1 MDEAVATSP
10 TLLPDSLNSSS
21 SLRFPSLHFECYLTP
36 PSSLPGTRQEVAG
49 VGPPCVRCRS
59 TGLFAYAGVQ
69 ETRLCIPDVRLHH
82 QDLPSASRP

>member
-49 VGPPCVRCRS
+49 VGPLCIRCRS
-59 TGLFAYAGVQ
+59 TSSSM
-69 ETRLCIPDVRLHH
+69 R
-82 QDLPSASRP
+82 ASRSLACVSRMSDCTT